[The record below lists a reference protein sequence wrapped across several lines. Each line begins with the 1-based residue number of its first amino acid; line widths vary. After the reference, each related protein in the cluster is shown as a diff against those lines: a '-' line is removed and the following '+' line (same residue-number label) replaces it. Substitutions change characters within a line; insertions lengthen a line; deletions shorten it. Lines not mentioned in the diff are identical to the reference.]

1 MFEDD
6 NPNNFYKNVPP
17 QENTKSASK
26 LLISLGADFGR
37 WRELSN
43 SGDQRI
49 GVVMPAMT
57 LQIYDA
63 FISSRGGA
71 PEFDYKDF
79 PFFVKHFP
87 TVGKSPK

>member
-43 SGDQRI
+43 SGGLAGHPVELVEGLGRA
-49 GVVMPAMT
+49 VVVA
-57 LQIYDA
+57 
-63 FISSRGGA
+63 R
-71 PEFDYKDF
+71 
-79 PFFVKHFP
+79 
-87 TVGKSPK
+87 